1 MPAYDLLIRGGTV
14 VDPAQNIHGR
24 RDVAFKDGR
33 VAALAD
39 AIPAGQA
46 AQVVDSAGRI
56 VTPGLIDLHVHVF
69 EGVSYL
75 GVNPDV
81 ECLGRGSTTVV
92 DAGSA
97 GAQTFPGFR
106 KYIIDVSETRIFAQL
121 NISVQGMLTEL
132 VGELDDIRWVDVP
145 RALQTIEAN
154 RDVIL
159 GIKVRLT
166 RDSIV
171 GRSAGIAPL
180 HLAREVAD
188 ATGLSIMVH
197 PQDAWCESI
206 DDILAVMNDRDILT
220 HTFHGKGHGILDSEG
235 YVRHSVLEAA
245 ERGVIFDVGH
255 GAGSF
260 SWDVA
265 ERALS
270 QGFAPQT
277 ISTDIHTQSMELVRD
292 MPTTM
297 SKFLSMGVGLDDVI
311 ASSTSQ
317 PAGAI
322 GMEEQIGTLKP
333 GSWGDAVVLE
343 LVESEVELRDTDGE
357 VRTVRQLLQ
366 PRTVVKGGSV
376 YQPAATGR

>member
-1 MPAYDLLIRGGTV
+1 MSAYDLLISGGTV

-33 VAALAD
+33 VAALDD
-39 AIPAGQA
+39 AIPADQA
-46 AQVVDSAGRI
+46 EQVVDAAGRI

-75 GVNPDV
+75 GVNPDA
-81 ECLGRGSTTVV
+81 ECLARGSTTVV

-121 NISVQGMLTEL
+121 NISLQGMLTQL

-145 RALQTIEAN
+145 HALQTIEAN

-166 RDSIV
+166 RDLIV
-171 GRSAGIAPL
+171 GQSAGIAPL
-180 HLAREVAD
+180 HLAREAAD
-188 ATGLSIMVH
+188 ATGLPIMVH

-206 DDILAVMNDRDILT
+206 DDILAVMKERDILT
-220 HTFHGKGHGILDSEG
+220 HTFHGKGHGILDSHG
-235 YVRHSVLEAA
+235 NVRHSVLEAV

-260 SWDVA
+260 TWDVA
-265 ERALS
+265 ERALA
-270 QGFAPQT
+270 QGFTPQT

-297 SKFLSMGVGLDDVI
+297 SKFLHMGVGLDDVI
-311 ASSTSQ
+311 ASSTSL
-317 PAGAI
+317 PANAI
-322 GMEEQIGTLKP
+322 GMEEKIGTLKP

-343 LVESEVELRDTDGE
+343 QVEGDVELRDTDGA

-366 PRTVVKGGSV
+366 PTTVVKGGSL
-376 YQPAATGR
+376 YQPAADAG

>member
-1 MPAYDLLIRGGTV
+1 MPAYDLLLSGGTV
-14 VDPAQNIHGR
+14 VDPAQKIHDR

-39 AIPAGQA
+39 AIPADQA
-46 AQVVDSAGRI
+46 AQVVDAAGRI
-56 VTPGLIDLHVHVF
+56 VAPGLIDLHVHVF

-75 GVNPDV
+75 GVNPDA

-121 NISVQGMLTEL
+121 NISVQGMLTGL

-145 RALQTIEAN
+145 QALQTIEAN

-159 GIKVRLT
+159 GVKVRLT

-188 ATGLSIMVH
+188 ATGLPIMVH

-206 DDILAVMNDRDILT
+206 DDILAVMNERDILT
-220 HTFHGKGHGILDSEG
+220 HTYHGTGHGILDSDG
-235 YVRHSVLEAA
+235 TVRHSVLEAA

-260 SWDVA
+260 AWDVA
-265 ERALS
+265 EQALS
-270 QGFAPQT
+270 QGFTPQT
-277 ISTDIHTQSMELVRD
+277 ISTDIHTLSLELVRD

-297 SKFLSMGVGLDDVI
+297 SKFLSMGVSLDDVI
-311 ASSTSQ
+311 ASSTSR
-317 PAGAI
+317 PANAI
-322 GMEEQIGTLKP
+322 RMGEQIGTLKP

-343 LVESEVELRDTDGE
+343 LVEGDVELRDTDGE
-357 VRTVRQLLQ
+357 ARTVRELLR
-366 PRTVVKGGSV
+366 PVVVVKGGSV
-376 YQPAATGR
+376 YQPAETGR

>member
-1 MPAYDLLIRGGTV
+1 MPAYDLLLSGGILI
-14 VDPAQNIHGR
+14 DPAQKIHDR

-39 AIPAGQA
+39 AIPADHA
-46 AQVVDSAGRI
+46 AQVVDAAGRI
-56 VTPGLIDLHVHVF
+56 VAPGLIDLHVHVF

-75 GVNPDV
+75 GVNPDA

-220 HTFHGKGHGILDSEG
+220 HTYHGAGHGILESDG
-235 YVRHSVLEAA
+235 NVRHSVLEAA

-297 SKFLSMGVGLDDVI
+297 SKFLHMGVGLDDVI
-311 ASSTSQ
+311 ASSTSR
-317 PAGAI
+317 PATAI
-322 GMEEQIGTLKP
+322 GMGEQIGTLKP

-343 LVESEVELRDTDGE
+343 MVEGDVELRDTAGE
-357 VRTVRQLLQ
+357 ARTVRQLLR
-366 PRTVVKGGSV
+366 PVVVVKGGRV
-376 YQPAATGR
+376 YQPAAGDR

>member
-1 MPAYDLLIRGGTV
+1 MSTYDLLISGGML
-14 VDPAQNIHGR
+14 VDPAQKIHGR
-24 RDVAFKDGR
+24 RDVALKDGK

-39 AIPAGQA
+39 AIPANQA
-46 AQVVDSAGRI
+46 DQVVDATGRI

-75 GVNPDV
+75 GVNPDA

-154 RDVIL
+154 RDLIL
-159 GIKVRLT
+159 GVKVRLT

-171 GRSAGIAPL
+171 GRSAGITPL

-188 ATGLSIMVH
+188 ATGLAIMVH
-197 PQDAWCESI
+197 PQDAWCESL

-220 HTFHGKGHGILDSEG
+220 HTYHGKGHGILDSDG
-235 YVRHSVLEAA
+235 SVRHSVLEAV

-260 SWDVA
+260 TWDVA

-277 ISTDIHTQSMELVRD
+277 ISTDIHTQSIELVRD

-297 SKFLSMGVGLDDVI
+297 SKFLHMGVGLDEVI
-311 ASSTSQ
+311 ANSTSR
-317 PAGAI
+317 PANAI
-322 GMEEQIGTLKP
+322 GMEQQIGTLRP

-343 LVESEVELRDTDGE
+343 LVEGDVELRDSAGE
-357 VRTVRQLLQ
+357 ARTVRQVLQ
-366 PRTVVKGGSV
+366 PRVVVKGGRV
-376 YQPAATGR
+376 YQPTDARL

>member
-1 MPAYDLLIRGGTV
+1 MSAYDLLISGGTL
-14 VDPAQNIHGR
+14 VDPAQKIHGR

-33 VAALAD
+33 VAALSD
-39 AIPAGQA
+39 AIPANQA
-46 AQVVDSAGRI
+46 DQVVDATGRI

-75 GVNPDV
+75 GVNPDA

-154 RDVIL
+154 RDLIL
-159 GIKVRLT
+159 GVKVRLT

-171 GRSAGIAPL
+171 GRSAGITPL

-197 PQDAWCESI
+197 PQDAWCESL
-206 DDILAVMNDRDILT
+206 DDILSVMKDHDILT
-220 HTFHGKGHGILDSEG
+220 HTYHGKGHGILGSDG
-235 YVRHSVLEAA
+235 NMRHSVLEAA

-260 SWDVA
+260 TWDVA
-265 ERALS
+265 ERALN

-297 SKFLSMGVGLDDVI
+297 SKFLHMGVSLDEVI
-311 ASSTSQ
+311 ASSTSR
-317 PAGAI
+317 PASAI
-322 GMEEQIGTLKP
+322 GMEQQIGTLRP

-343 LVESEVELRDTDGE
+343 LVDGDVKLRDSAGE
-357 VRTVRQLLQ
+357 ARTVRQLLH
-366 PRTVVKGGSV
+366 PRVVVKGGRV
-376 YQPAATGR
+376 YQPTDAGR

>member
-1 MPAYDLLIRGGTV
+1 MSAYDLLIKGGTV

-39 AIPAGQA
+39 AIPVDQAG
-46 AQVVDSAGRI
+46 QVVDAAGRI

-75 GVNPDV
+75 GVNPDA
-81 ECLGRGSTTVV
+81 ECLARGSTTVV

-166 RDSIV
+166 RDLIV

-180 HLAREVAD
+180 HLAREAAD
-188 ATGLSIMVH
+188 ATGLPIMVH

-206 DDILAVMNDRDILT
+206 DDILAVMKERDILT
-220 HTFHGKGHGILDSEG
+220 HTFHGKGHGILDSDG
-235 YVRHSVLEAA
+235 NVRHSVLEAV

-260 SWDVA
+260 TWDVA
-265 ERALS
+265 ERALN
-270 QGFAPQT
+270 QGFTPQT

-297 SKFLSMGVGLDDVI
+297 SKFLHMGVSLDDVI
-311 ASSTSQ
+311 ASSTSL
-317 PAGAI
+317 PANTI
-322 GMEEQIGTLKP
+322 GMEEKIGTLKP

-343 LVESEVELRDTDGE
+343 LVEGDVELRDTAGE

-366 PRTVVKGGSV
+366 PTAVVKGGSV
-376 YQPAATGR
+376 YQPSADAG